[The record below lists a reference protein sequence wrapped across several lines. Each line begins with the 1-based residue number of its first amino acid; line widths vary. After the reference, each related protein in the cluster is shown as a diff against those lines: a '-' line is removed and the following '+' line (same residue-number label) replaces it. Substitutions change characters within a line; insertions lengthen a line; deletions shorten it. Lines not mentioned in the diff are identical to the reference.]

1 MTHSTCSGFT
11 ASLRFEQQDV
21 LKEWKA
27 HCGEPRPDTG
37 PKLGNLPGLPPGRAL
52 ARLTG
57 R

>member
-37 PKLGNLPGLPPGRAL
+37 PKLGNLPGPQAAL
-52 ARLTG
+52 
-57 R
+57 